1 MVDGDVDYIFGIVCE
16 GYACRYDETVNV
28 REGCP
33 FVCQF
38 TDSLQEST
46 SFPKVGGDEVL
57 RHSTQPRCGIEPG
70 YRIW

>member
-1 MVDGDVDYIFGIVCE
+1 MVDCDVVYIFGIVYE
-16 GYACRYDETVNV
+16 GYACRHDETVND
-28 REGCP
+28 P